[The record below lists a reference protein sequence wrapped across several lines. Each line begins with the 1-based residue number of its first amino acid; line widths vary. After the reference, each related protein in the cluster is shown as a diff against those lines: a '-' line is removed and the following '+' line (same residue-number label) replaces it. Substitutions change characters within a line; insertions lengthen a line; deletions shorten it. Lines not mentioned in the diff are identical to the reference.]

1 MIQFPIQSYKEN
13 VIYTHE
19 MEAWSYY
26 RLHENTVGVNEEEA
40 ENHLVNRLQ
49 RLAWQFAAFE
59 EIDYKIIPIPI
70 DIDKRLNRLEQQYE
84 GNYAE
89 IGKYYANRA
98 KDILREEAKHV
109 VEYKFF
115 VGVKLKRRDL
125 DESLIHTFS
134 SSFKSMNRYLQ
145 KLAGFG
151 GQEVDDG
158 TISLFKES
166 EEEAFATLQNYLG
179 AYRIKENELRYL
191 IRHQFVRG
199 QKPPNGEGSMY
210 SLTEGILDPGKPGYV
225 HIKQLD
231 DESWCAFLSVSEFP
245 IDVTYKEWAYI
256 FQSYD
261 FPVELNMRT
270 IYKKMKD
277 DVNQTNTIKK
287 RFRDQDAQLI
297 EANEDDDSLINTG
310 RELLHDLENQI
321 KNQGKP
327 LLRTHIHFVVYG
339 RTREEVRKRARR
351 LKIDFKD
358 RQIELVQPLAD
369 QFLLF
374 HQSIP
379 GAKVIAEDWEQILTP
394 ESFAE
399 SLFSLTR
406 KIGNTVGFYLG
417 KNISHA
423 GESLESSQSLIFY
436 HPFLAHLG
444 LKGSKYSSPH
454 VTISGPT
461 GMGKSYL
468 LKDILLNSVF
478 FGAKVLMTDPK
489 DEVEKKF
496 KQALTPEMDYIAPFF
511 KELIESFNYI
521 TLSSEKKDAGK
532 LDPLTFLEGEE
543 AQDAAVGVLEYL
555 SELQS
560 NERNVKTAIYKG
572 VRYIMQQESKPGLL
586 KVVRYLQ
593 TSDDQDVKNVGDL
606 LYEIG
611 TNGIAKLMFSE
622 GNVEGISLSEQVNIL
637 QIQNLNLP
645 DEGEKAVTRD
655 EHIAVALMQ
664 PLAKFATKF
673 ARDDSVVKLTIFE
686 EAWMLMNTGAGDR
699 LINELL
705 RTGRSLRSAV
715 YIITQSTYEYN
726 KPQIKENIG
735 TKFAFKAKTTEEAAN
750 IIEFLGMEDNKANRD
765 MLKNLTE
772 GQCIVEDMYGR
783 TAKIQT
789 DVLFD
794 EWIHAFNTKE
804 NDRGRAE
811 IEEAF
816 I

>member
-1 MIQFPIQSYKEN
+1 MLQFPIQSYKEN
-13 VIYTHE
+13 VVYTHE

-26 RLHENTVGVNEEEA
+26 RLHENTVGVNDQEA
-40 ENHLVNRLQ
+40 ESHLVNRLQ
-49 RLAWQFAAFE
+49 RLAWQLAAFE
-59 EIDYKIIPIPI
+59 EIDYKIIPIPV
-70 DIDKRLNRLEQQYE
+70 DIDKRMNSLQQQYE

-89 IGKYYANRA
+89 IGTYYAERT
-98 KDILREEAKHV
+98 KEILREEVKNV

-115 VGVKLKRRDL
+115 VGVKLKRREL
-125 DESLIHTFS
+125 DESIIRAFS
-134 SSFKSMNRYLQ
+134 FSFKSMNRYLQ

-151 GQEVDDG
+151 GHDVDDL
-158 TISLFKES
+158 TVSLFKES
-166 EEEAFATLQNYLG
+166 EEDAYTTLNNYLG
-179 AYRIKENELRYL
+179 AYRVKEKELRYI
-191 IRHQFVRG
+191 IRQQFVRG
-199 QKPPNGEGSMY
+199 QKQPDGEGSVY
-210 SLTEGILDPGKPGYV
+210 SLTEGILDPGKAGYL
-225 HIKQLD
+225 HITQVD
-231 DESWCAFLSVSEFP
+231 DESWCTFLPVSEFP
-245 IDVTYKEWAYI
+245 IDLSYKKWAYF
-256 FQSYD
+256 FQSYN
-261 FPVELNMRT
+261 FPVEVNMRT
-270 IYKKMKD
+270 IYKKKKED
-277 DVNQTNTIKK
+277 ENQTNMIKK

-297 EANEDDDSLINTG
+297 EANEDDDSLINTR
-310 RELLHDLENQI
+310 RELLHELENQI

-339 RTREEVRKRARR
+339 KTKEEVRKRARR
-351 LKIDFKD
+351 LMIDFKD
-358 RQIELVQPLAD
+358 QQIEIVQPLAD
-369 QFLLF
+369 QLLLF
-374 HQSIP
+374 HQSLP
-379 GAKVIAEDWEQILTP
+379 AAKIVAEDWEQVLTP

-417 KNISHA
+417 KNISHE
-423 GESLESSQSLIFY
+423 GESMESSQSLVFY

-478 FGAKVLMTDPK
+478 FGAKILMTDPK
-489 DEVEKKF
+489 NELEKKF
-496 KQALTPEMDYIAPFF
+496 KEALTPEMERKAPFF

-572 VRYIMQQESKPGLL
+572 VRYIMQQDKKPGLL

-593 TSDDQDVKNVGDL
+593 DSDDQDVQNVGDL

-611 TNGIAKLMFSE
+611 TNGVAKLMFSE
-622 GNVEGISLSEQVNIL
+622 GDVEGISLNEQVNIL

-645 DEGEKAVTRD
+645 DEGEKAATRD

-750 IIEFLGMEDNKANRD
+750 IIEFLGMEDNKDNRD

-789 DVLFD
+789 DVLFN
-794 EWIHAFNTKE
+794 EWISAFNTKE
-804 NDRGRAE
+804 KDRGRAE
-811 IEEAF
+811 TEEAF

>member
-1 MIQFPIQSYKEN
+1 MLQFPIHSYKEN

-49 RLAWQFAAFE
+49 RLAWQLAAFE
-59 EIDYKIIPIPI
+59 EVDYKIIPIPI
-70 DIDKRLNRLEQQYE
+70 DIDKRLDHLKKQYE

-115 VGVKLKRRDL
+115 VGVKLKRREL
-125 DESLIHTFS
+125 DEGLIHTFS

-145 KLAGFG
+145 KLAGIAG
-151 GQEVDDG
+151 REVDEN
-158 TISLFKES
+158 TVSLFKES

-199 QKPPNGEGSMY
+199 QKPTTIEGSMY

-225 HIKQLD
+225 QIKQLD
-231 DESWCAFLSVSEFP
+231 GESWCAFLPVSEFP
-245 IDVTYKEWAYI
+245 IDCTYKEWAYF
-256 FQSYD
+256 FQSYE

-270 IYKKMKD
+270 VYKQMKD
-277 DVNQTNTIKK
+277 DVSQTITIKK

-310 RELLHDLENQI
+310 RELLHELENQI

-327 LLRTHIHFVVYG
+327 LLRTHVHFVVYG
-339 RTREEVRKRARR
+339 KTKEEVRKRARR
-351 LKIDFKD
+351 LRMDFKD
-358 RQIELVQPLAD
+358 QQIELVQPLAD
-369 QFLLF
+369 QLLLF

-379 GAKVIAEDWEQILTP
+379 AAKIVAEDWEQILTP

-423 GESLESSQSLIFY
+423 GESLESSQSLVFY

-489 DEVEKKF
+489 NEVEKKF
-496 KQALTPEMDYIAPFF
+496 KQALTPEMNYTAPFF

-521 TLSSEKKDAGK
+521 TLSGEKEDAGK

-560 NERNVKTAIYKG
+560 NERNVKTAIYKS

-593 TSDDQDVKNVGDL
+593 SSDDQDVKNVGDL

-735 TKFAFKAKTTEEAAN
+735 TKFAFKAKTTEEAGN

-811 IEEAF
+811 TEEAF

>member
-19 MEAWSYY
+19 MEAWAYY

-70 DIDKRLNRLEQQYE
+70 DIDKRLGSLEQQYE

-89 IGKYYANRA
+89 IGKYYAERA

-115 VGVKLKRRDL
+115 VGVKLKRREL
-125 DESLIHTFS
+125 DESLIRTFS
-134 SSFKSMNRYLQ
+134 NSFKSMNRYLQ

-151 GQEVDDG
+151 GQEVDEG
-158 TISLFKES
+158 TVHLFKES

-199 QKPPNGEGSMY
+199 QKQPGGEGSMY
-210 SLTEGILDPGKPGYV
+210 SLTEGILDPGKPGYIQ
-225 HIKQLD
+225 IKQLD
-231 DESWCAFLSVSEFP
+231 DESWCTFLPVSEFP
-245 IDVTYKEWAYI
+245 IDVTYKEWAYL

-277 DVNQTNTIKK
+277 DINYTNTIKK

-310 RELLHDLENQI
+310 RELLHELENQI

-339 RTREEVRKRARR
+339 KTKEEVRKKARR

-358 RQIELVQPLAD
+358 QQIELVQPLAD
-369 QFLLF
+369 QLLLF

-379 GAKVIAEDWEQILTP
+379 AAKIVAEDWEQILTP

-417 KNISHA
+417 KNISHQ
-423 GESLESSQSLIFY
+423 GESLENSQSLVFY

-489 DEVEKKF
+489 NEVEKKF
-496 KQALTPEMDYIAPFF
+496 KQALTPEMEYTAPFF

-521 TLSSEKKDAGK
+521 TLSSEKQDAGK

-572 VRYIMQQESKPGLL
+572 VRYIMQRETNPGLL

-593 TSDDQDVKNVGDL
+593 SSEDLDVKNVGDL

-645 DEGEKAVTRD
+645 EEGEKAVTRD